1 MQWLRTGTAIA
12 AAGWILIGVVIG
24 YGVSNVQSQGQLALL
39 LNSIHPLRLH
49 DKRYPLV
56 NPLVTYETP
65 ETTALKEYQKLKEKL
80 QHIVDAQ
87 KQAGLIMRASVYYR
101 NLDTGDWIGIDQN
114 ATYYPAS
121 LLKVPVMIAYF
132 KEAETDPNILDERVT
147 YTTITGG
154 DSFETPSSLVVGKN
168 YSVHELI
175 EKMIVASDN
184 GATYTLIEHMDKT
197 RLNEVYTDLG
207 IDHPDED
214 SSTYQIPTRTYAL
227 FFRVLYNATY
237 LSTAYSQEALNL
249 LTKATYSDG
258 LLAGLPAGIPVA
270 HKFGEHVVSS
280 DRKTQDGVE
289 LHDCGIVYDPTHPYL
304 LCIMTE
310 APTTANATNMLKV
323 ISKETYDLITTTRE

>member
-1 MQWLRTGTAIA
+1 MQWVRTTTVIA
-12 AAGWILIGVVIG
+12 TMGGILLGIVIG
-24 YGVSNVQSQGQLALL
+24 YGISNVQAQGQLALL

-65 ETTALKEYQKLKEKL
+65 ETTALKEYQMLKQKI
-80 QHIVDAQ
+80 QQIIDAQ
-87 KQAGLIMRASVYYR
+87 KQAGLITRASVYYR

-132 KEAETDPNILDERVT
+132 KEAERNPQSLDERLT
-147 YTTITGG
+147 YRSITGG
-154 DSFETPSSLVVGKN
+154 DAFETPSALVPGKS
-168 YSVHELI
+168 YRVQELI
-175 EKMIVASDN
+175 AEMITASDN
-184 GATYTLIEHMDKT
+184 GATYTLVDHMDKT

-214 SSTYQIPTRTYAL
+214 SSTYQIPTRIYAL

-237 LSTAYSQEALNL
+237 LSTEYSQKALAL
-249 LTKATYSDG
+249 LSVATFKDG
-258 LLAGLPAGIPVA
+258 LQAGLPEGTLVA

-280 DRKTQDGVE
+280 DRTTEEGVE
-289 LHDCGIVYDPTHPYL
+289 LHDCGIIYDSEHPYL
-304 LCIMTE
+304 LCVMTE
-310 APTTANATNMLKV
+310 APSLVNATSILKA
-323 ISKETYDLITTTRE
+323 ISKETYDAIATTRE